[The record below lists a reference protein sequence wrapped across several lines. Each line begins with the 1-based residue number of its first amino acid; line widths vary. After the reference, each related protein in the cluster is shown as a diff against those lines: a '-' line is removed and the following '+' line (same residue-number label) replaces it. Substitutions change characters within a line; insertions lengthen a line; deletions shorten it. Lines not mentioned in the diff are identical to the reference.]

1 MSAFKLPLK
10 RLDPRMKRRSKA
22 ELTPRQIYERLSA
35 PLPEAA
41 YEYREDGM
49 TAIIPAYRAERMNQ
63 ILGPDGWLPSKPEI
77 VSLEILKNAAGEV
90 ICSDEGLP
98 VWEAAVSCSV
108 TIPAL
113 KKTYYGFGGWTNADK
128 GDALKGATTDAIGK
142 ALSDLIG
149 IEVYKGL
156 RNQPANGNR
165 HKGEWLTGTLD
176 AAYFSF
182 DPPTA
187 TISGERM
194 HLSPGVVK
202 RFQKLWAAQDQRQD
216 SGAGPIVKVQWEVSP
231 LDSELKWIVGVSTS

>member
-1 MSAFKLPLK
+1 
-10 RLDPRMKRRSKA
+10 MKRKPKDSSK
-22 ELTPRQIYERLSA
+22 LTPKQIYERLSA
-35 PLPEAA
+35 PLPAEA
-41 YEYREDGM
+41 YEDREDGM
-49 TAIIPAYRAERMNQ
+49 IAIIPAYRAERLNQ
-63 ILGPDGWLPSKPEI
+63 VLGPDGWLPSKSEI

-108 TIPAL
+108 KIPAL

-156 RNQPANGNR
+156 RNQPANGNG
-165 HKGEWLTGTLD
+165 HKGEWITGTLD
-176 AAYFSF
+176 AAYFSA

-187 TISGERM
+187 TINGERM

-231 LDSELKWIVGVSTS
+231 LDSELKQIVNVAIGGK